1 MRRQQLFTALAA
13 AAFMAGTVGCTS
25 ATNVRFGQLT
35 TGGHVKVT
43 EKPRLAVEKADD
55 GFGFKLALGWVELG
69 ATTTHDPEAKHL
81 ALGIDS
87 STGFDGKEDT
97 LVTSASRLGAGP
109 VNIGG
114 DLAFGL
120 ERITLKGV
128 AKIDAGCPQAIY
140 GDHWTG
146 PTAKYVPFPEV
157 APADSPDAIR
167 LSKNL
172 LLGPLSAAAA
182 FDMHGCRAAGCTLG
196 PEGPPWHGSGTF
208 GPFTQSGDADW
219 GECSQAFGCGFFLG
233 LTDIAGDTPVPQ
245 PAPADHEMHDT
256 GIDSHVSD

>member
-1 MRRQQLFTALAA
+1 MRRQLFTALLA
-13 AAFMAGTVGCTS
+13 AAFMAGTVGCAST
-25 ATNVRFGQLT
+25 TKVRLGQLE
-35 TGGHVKVT
+35 TGGHIKVT
-43 EKPRLAVEKADD
+43 QEPRLAIEKADD

-128 AKIDAGCPQAIY
+128 AKIDEGCTQAIY

-146 PTAKYVPFPEV
+146 PTAKYAQFPEV
-157 APADSPDAIR
+157 APVENPDAIR
-167 LSKNL
+167 LSKSL
-172 LLGPLSAAAA
+172 LLGPLDAVAAL
-182 FDMHGCRAAGCTLG
+182 DLHDCRPTTCTCNEWDDDDGTLGWYGTGTLG
-196 PEGPPWHGSGTF
+196 P
-208 GPFTQSGDADW
+208 FTLSGDARY
-219 GECSQAFGCGFFLG
+219 GECSQAFGCGFFIG
-233 LTDIAGDTPVPQ
+233 LADTPK
-245 PAPADHEMHDT
+245 
-256 GIDSHVSD
+256 

>member
-1 MRRQQLFTALAA
+1 MNSSKRSCFGILAVALAVSA
-13 AAFMAGTVGCTS
+13 IGCS
-25 ATNVRFGQLT
+25 SMTNARIGQIT

-43 EKPRLAVEKADD
+43 KAPRLAIEKADE
-55 GFGFKLALGWVELG
+55 GFGFNLALGWVELG

-97 LVTSASRLGAGP
+97 LVTSATRLGAGP

-140 GDHWTG
+140 GDHWSG
-146 PTAKYVPFPEV
+146 PTAKYSPFPEV
-157 APADSPDAIR
+157 TPAENPNALR
-167 LSKNL
+167 MSKDL
-172 LLGPLSAAAA
+172 LLGPLSAEA
-182 FDMHGCRAAGCTLG
+182 FLDIHDCRPTSCDCGKWYGT
-196 PEGPPWHGSGTF
+196 GTF
-208 GPFTQSGDADW
+208 GPFTLSGSGDW
-219 GECSQAFGCGFFLG
+219 GECSQAVGAGFFIG
-233 LTDIAGDTPVPQ
+233 LVDDTPPT
-245 PAPADHEMHDT
+245 P
-256 GIDSHVSD
+256 